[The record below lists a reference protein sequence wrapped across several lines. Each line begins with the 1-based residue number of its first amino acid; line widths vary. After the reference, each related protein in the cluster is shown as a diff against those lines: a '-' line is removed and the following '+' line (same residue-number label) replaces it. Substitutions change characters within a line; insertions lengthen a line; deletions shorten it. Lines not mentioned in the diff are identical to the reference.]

1 MTSRGAAPR
10 TWLHIAVVCG
20 VVAAGLAVTLQL
32 AVPHTVQAHAR
43 LTGVQPAPNS
53 TVAGPLKQVV
63 LTYNEPVDQ
72 DLFRSQV
79 EGKDGSVL
87 AGKPIFLDPRTVAL
101 PLRSGVSGAFAVTW
115 LAVGLD
121 AHPVQGQFVLGI
133 SAAGGAAA
141 LKKDLA
147 SAASHLGDFEAGAGS
162 GGLLVAIESARSVE
176 IGLLYLTL
184 GIVAIG
190 ILILGPRRRARAA
203 AGAMRVASV
212 GAVSIVAPAVH
223 RGYRA
228 VLAASLAS
236 AALMPVLFTLYASR
250 LTSVITGLGFGRV
263 VTSSIGVQ
271 WSIKLVLWI
280 ALAASV
286 TVAIRQLT
294 HGRPLDRRLI
304 IAQVVITLGLAAA
317 FVSGTHV
324 GTGSAD
330 PSLLY
335 IPMMMGHILLTA
347 FWAGG
352 LFALLVLVFPIGE
365 PTYVWAAVSRFS
377 RVMTVTAGIMV
388 ASGVVILVK
397 LLANFNALWCTGYGL
412 VAGFKVLT
420 VVLALGVGLV
430 NNRLVAAHRN
440 FEALPA
446 AARQRMR
453 RVGPSVALMQRVVLC
468 EAGLLLGVL
477 VLAAVLGESQLP
489 PLLKDVF
496 LPGEGSDAGYITS
509 SGLFGS
515 GCGR

>member
-1 MTSRGAAPR
+1 
-10 TWLHIAVVCG
+10 
-20 VVAAGLAVTLQL
+20 
-32 AVPHTVQAHAR
+32 
-43 LTGVQPAPNS
+43 
-53 TVAGPLKQVV
+53 
-63 LTYNEPVDQ
+63 
-72 DLFRSQV
+72 
-79 EGKDGSVL
+79 
-87 AGKPIFLDPRTVAL
+87 
-101 PLRSGVSGAFAVTW
+101 
-115 LAVGLD
+115 
-121 AHPVQGQFVLGI
+121 VQGQFVLGI
-133 SAAGGAAA
+133 SAPGGAAA
-141 LKKDLA
+141 LQKDLT
-147 SAASHLGDFEAGAGS
+147 SAASHLGDFEGGAGS
-162 GGLLVAIESARSVE
+162 GGLLVAIESARAIE

-184 GIVAIG
+184 GIVAMG
-190 ILILGPRRRARAA
+190 ILTFGPGRRARAA

-212 GAVSIVAPAVH
+212 GAMSIVASGVH

-228 VLAASLAS
+228 ILVASIAS

-250 LTSVITGLGFGRV
+250 LTSVISGLGFGRV

-271 WSIKLVLWI
+271 WSIKLILWL
-280 ALAASV
+280 ALAVSV
-286 TVAIRQLT
+286 AVAIRHLT
-294 HGRPLDRRLI
+294 QGRTLDRRLI
-304 IAQVVITLGLAAA
+304 IAQAVLTLGLAAA

-347 FWAGG
+347 LWAGG

-365 PTYVWAAVSRFS
+365 PTYVWAVVSRFS

-453 RVGPSVALMQRVVLC
+453 RVGPSLALLRRVVLC
-468 EAGLLLGVL
+468 EAGLILGVL